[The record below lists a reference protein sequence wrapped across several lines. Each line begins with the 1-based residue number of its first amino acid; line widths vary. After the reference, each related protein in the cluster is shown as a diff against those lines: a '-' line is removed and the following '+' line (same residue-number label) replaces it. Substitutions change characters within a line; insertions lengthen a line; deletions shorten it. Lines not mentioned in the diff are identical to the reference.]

1 MSIRDLWGTTTPYD
15 VPIALADP
23 GDALVFGYAHQLLT
37 GLIDRQA
44 RGLLSA
50 VPRKDAEQGR
60 PQPAVA
66 LSAPRRATT

>member
-1 MSIRDLWGTTTPYD
+1 VSIRDLWGTTTSRSPWQ
-15 VPIALADP
+15 ILAY
-23 GDALVFGYAHQLLT
+23 ALVFGYAHQLLT
-37 GLIDRQA
+37 GLIDREA